1 MTDVF
6 LTPLKPPTKASISL
20 ESIQSCLYYLH
31 VVTSE
36 DDELRMSLEEQQ
48 RTEDAERLA
57 NTSPIQRKPL
67 PLTPF
72 ANYPAS
78 QRPPTPPKSYPYYQ
92 PGLGDQ
98 QDDNQATRLAARG
111 IHLRL
116 NTRSEVSGVSVRR
129 KPLGPRA
136 RVARELDENVLVSRS
151 NAGGPPENPIR
162 AGPDP
167 NLEPWPRIED
177 DVRPSLP
184 PRTAPPLPP
193 RTKNPAVHEAD
204 RIVLI
209 RRDPSSGSQW
219 NVGTIAVANSGL
231 SATIEIHT
239 PGYRKFAKQDLEML
253 PQPSTTAQVLQDE
266 NSTISA
272 SPISNHTPAPHFLRT
287 IDMLALN
294 QPKLGRSA
302 HQRNHSEDIYSLMEQ
317 KSMQAQVLSHSRCIF
332 TSPWKGQCF
341 FTTGLD
347 GRSLKCR
354 HALPVASS
362 TGETSSEPVCEI
374 RFNLPWLRMRKKTQT
389 QSEGE
394 NGPATVS
401 GPRSAE
407 AKQVFRRSVQR
418 LRSASGSKTLS
429 EDEKLR
435 TNFESIKSRSNAA
448 DQQHRLDL
456 SLGQEKAGGGFRG
469 ASAKLGKLIIEDEG
483 LKFADLAVGACMSI
497 WWTHYSNGDG
507 G

>member
-1 MTDVF
+1 M
-6 LTPLKPPTKASISL
+6 
-20 ESIQSCLYYLH
+20 
-31 VVTSE
+31 
-36 DDELRMSLEEQQ
+36 R
-48 RTEDAERLA
+48 
-57 NTSPIQRKPL
+57 RKPL

-92 PGLGDQ
+92 PGLGNR
-98 QDDNQATRLAARG
+98 QDDNQAARSAARG

-116 NTRSEVSGVSVRR
+116 NTRSEGNGGSMRR

-136 RVARELDENVLVSRS
+136 RVTRELDENVFLHKNDDS
-151 NAGGPPENPIR
+151 EYQ
-162 AGPDP
+162 PDHQAQP
-167 NLEPWPRIED
+167 GRDPDHEPWPHLED
-177 DVRPSLP
+177 AVPPTLP
-184 PRTAPPLPP
+184 PRTAPALPP
-193 RTKNPAVHEAD
+193 RPKPSAIQEAD

-219 NVGTIAVANSGL
+219 NVGTMTVTISGL
-231 SATIEIHT
+231 SASVEIHT
-239 PGYRKFAKQDLEML
+239 PGYQKFAKQDLEL
-253 PQPSTTAQVLQDE
+253 ALQPSATVQVLQDKI
-266 NSTISA
+266 STISA
-272 SPISNHTPAPHFLRT
+272 SPVAHHTPVAQFLRT
-287 IDMLALN
+287 IDILALN

-302 HQRNHSEDIYSLMEQ
+302 HQRNQSDDMYSLVEQ
-317 KSMQAQVLSHSRCIF
+317 NSTQTQGLLHSKCIF
-332 TSPWKGQCF
+332 TSPWNGQCS

-354 HALPVASS
+354 HALPMASS
-362 TGETSSEPVCEI
+362 TGETSSEPACEI
-374 RFNLPWLRMRKKTQT
+374 RFNLPWLRMRKKVQT

-394 NGPATVS
+394 NSPATIP
-401 GPRSAE
+401 GPRSAD

-418 LRSASGSKTLS
+418 LRSASGSKMLS
-429 EDEKLR
+429 EDDKLR
-435 TNFESIKSRSNAA
+435 ADFEAIKSRSNAA
-448 DQQHRLDL
+448 DQHHRLDL

-469 ASAKLGKLIIEDEG
+469 SSAKLGKLIIENEG